1 MARPSLLP
9 PRDIP
14 VSTEPP
20 FGPPLDVRRT
30 AAELPGDSETGH
42 PLPRRG
48 RSSRAGLEILRD
60 VGGGGSLCGNAQASM
75 ELRSGGG
82 GVLISAESA
91 EGRGPSG
98 PSPTSKERAGGPEPL
113 RCQAETVGPTRSRNE
128 GRPRGLALARCT
140 ALGHPPLTS
149 REACGLMERSGVG
162 GEADGP
168 VSVAPQP
175 RWRQGGLGGVS
186 LLPTPGGRCPAPP
199 SSQSV
204 SPRAP
209 PLTLGC
215 RSGYPPCRPSTS
227 RVHRDPPSH
236 TQLLASA
243 TSALSPLSIPA
254 PTPNLQQC
262 PRLPSTHPSLKTNH
276 HLWA

>member
-1 MARPSLLP
+1 MQTSVSCLSAPFPRYRAGATHGVLSLVALPHELPSAFITRGAKRLARPSLLP

-48 RSSRAGLEILRD
+48 HSSTAGLEILRD

-75 ELRSGGG
+75 ELRGGGG

-149 REACGLMERSGVG
+149 REACGLMGRSGVG

-175 RWRQGGLGGVS
+175 RWRQGGLGGVPCS
-186 LLPTPGGRCPAPP
+186 PPQEDTALLH
-199 SSQSV
+199 
-204 SPRAP
+204 P
-209 PLTLGC
+209 PL
-215 RSGYPPCRPSTS
+215 SQCRPG
-227 RVHRDPPSH
+227 HP
-236 TQLLASA
+236 
-243 TSALSPLSIPA
+243 LSP
-254 PTPNLQQC
+254 
-262 PRLPSTHPSLKTNH
+262 
-276 HLWA
+276 